1 MALVESLY
9 NFFGFNLLSDS
20 ATFVDLLN
28 NILQIGCG
36 LWITIFIIRSLFM
49 ATNVGGK
56 SLF

>member
-9 NFFGFNLLSDS
+9 QFFGFDMISQS
-20 ATFVDLLN
+20 ATFIDLLN
-28 NILQIGCG
+28 NIIQIACG

-49 ATNVGGK
+49 ATNVSGK

>member
-9 NFFGFNLLSDS
+9 NFFGFNLISES
-20 ATFVDLLN
+20 ATFVDLLS
-28 NILQIGCG
+28 NIFQIGCG
-36 LWITIFIIRSLFM
+36 LWVTIFIIRSLFM

>member
-1 MALVESLY
+1 MAIVESLY
-9 NFFGFNLLSDS
+9 NFFGFNVIPDS